1 MNYRGVVNEFI
12 IKHFPIAGK
21 VTYALGIMLRKIMM
35 PECKKKYGDKNPDK
49 TFFVIRQYSP
59 GQGGVLCNYI
69 YIIKMIDYSINKG
82 WIPVVDMEN
91 YKVLYSQV
99 HPVNRSQNAWEYF
112 FEQPDKIELHEVYQS
127 QNVILSSATMNLDDF
142 HSLDSTVL
150 SKRYNIALKVPLNS
164 FVMNF
169 IHDHASDVLDKVNF
183 NRVLG
188 VYYRGTTY
196 KMLKDHPSPIGE
208 LEYLNMIKHEMITQ
222 NCSYIFIISDEW
234 EFVEKLKKTFTNV
247 LCVEHPRIK
256 GFDAKKNKSIREQ
269 LPDGS
274 KDEIENLLYYLEDV
288 YIFSKCTSIIG
299 SMNNG
304 LYTSIMWNN
313 GEYENIKII

>member
-1 MNYRGVVNEFI
+1 MNYRGAINEFI
-12 IKHFPIAGK
+12 VKKFPIAGK
-21 VTYALGIMLRKIMM
+21 VTYVLGIMLRKIMM

-49 TFFVIRQYSP
+49 TFFVIRQYP
-59 GQGGVLCNYI
+59 LGQGGVLCNYI
-69 YIIKMIDYSINKG
+69 YTIKMIEYATNRG

-99 HPVNRSQNAWEYF
+99 NSVNGSQNAWEYF

-127 QNVILSSATMNLDDF
+127 QNVILSSAIMKLDDF

-150 SKRYNIALKVPLNS
+150 SKRGNMALNVPLNAY
-164 FVMNF
+164 VMDF
-169 IHDHASDVLDKVNF
+169 IYEHVSDILDKLEF

-196 KMLKDHPSPIGE
+196 KMLKDHPSPIE
-208 LEYLNMIKHEMITQ
+208 ESEYLDMIKQEMIVQ
-222 NCSYIFIISDEW
+222 NCNYIFIISDEW
-234 EFVEKLKKTFTNV
+234 EFVEKMKKTYSNV
-247 LCVEHPRIK
+247 LYVEHPRIK
-256 GFDAKKNKSIREQ
+256 GFDTQKNKSIREQ

-304 LYTSIMWNN
+304 LYTSIIWNN
-313 GEYENIKII
+313 GEYENVKII

>member
-1 MNYRGVVNEFI
+1 MNYRGIVNEFI
-12 IKHFPIAGK
+12 VKYFPKAGK
-21 VTYALGIMLRKIMM
+21 VTYALGIMLRKIRM
-35 PECKKKYGDKNPDK
+35 PECKKEYGNKNPDK

-69 YIIKMIDYSINKG
+69 YIIKMIDYSIKKG

-91 YKVLYSQV
+91 YKVLYSQDY
-99 HPVNRSQNAWEYF
+99 PVNSTQNAWEYF
-112 FEQPDKIELHEVYQS
+112 FEQPDKVDLHEVYQS
-127 QNVILSSATMNLDDF
+127 KNVILSSAIINLDDF
-142 HSLDSTVL
+142 HSLNL
-150 SKRYNIALKVPLNS
+150 SELFKRYSIASKVPLNS
-164 FVMNF
+164 FVMEF
-169 IHDHASDVLDKVNF
+169 IYNHSSDILEKVKR

-196 KMLKDHPSPIGE
+196 KMLKDHPSPIDE
-208 LEYLNMIKHEMITQ
+208 IEYFDMIKHEMISQ
-222 NCSYIFIISDEW
+222 NGRYIFIISDEW
-234 EFVEKLKKTFTNV
+234 ECVEKMKKTFPNV

-304 LYTSIMWNN
+304 LYTSIIWNN
-313 GEYENIKII
+313 GKYENIKII